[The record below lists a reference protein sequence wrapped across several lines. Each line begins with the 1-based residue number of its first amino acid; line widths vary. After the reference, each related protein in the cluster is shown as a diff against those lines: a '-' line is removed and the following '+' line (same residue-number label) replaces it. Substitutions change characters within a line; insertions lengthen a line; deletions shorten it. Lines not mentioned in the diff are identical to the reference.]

1 LWFVYI
7 IFCGQ
12 DGYTPTG
19 CRPQAPAGM
28 SDCRYRHPRSRH
40 SLSSTVV
47 RAIFTSVMPVDRYF
61 LDKNGAVT
69 RRARGLPGGGHHEI
83 AQEVLP
89 KLGIFPKDYEDH
101 YKQMFKAKF
110 ARVVEHD
117 DGRVEV
123 EHQHK
128 LSTAQKRYIQ
138 TLADTGK
145 TIVYVSVKR

>member
-1 LWFVYI
+1 MAE
-7 IFCGQ
+7 
-12 DGYTPTG
+12 DK
-19 CRPQAPAGM
+19 
-28 SDCRYRHPRSRH
+28 
-40 SLSSTVV
+40 
-47 RAIFTSVMPVDRYF
+47 YF
-61 LDKNGAVT
+61 LDKNGAKT
-69 RRARGLPGGGHHEI
+69 RRMNGGPDGDHYDIAKEYLPT
-83 AQEVLP
+83 V
-89 KLGIFPKDYEDH
+89 GIVPKDYADH
-101 YKQMFKAKF
+101 YTQMFKAKF